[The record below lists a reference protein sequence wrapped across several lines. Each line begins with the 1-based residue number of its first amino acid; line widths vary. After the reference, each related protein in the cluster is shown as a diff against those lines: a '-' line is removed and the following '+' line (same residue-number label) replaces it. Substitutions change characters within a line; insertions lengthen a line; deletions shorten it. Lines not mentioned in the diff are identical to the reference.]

1 MPGLLHVTGYRKAVE
16 VIDVL
21 TEGETG
27 FTELRRRTR
36 LSRHWLTRV
45 LRVLAAEGL
54 VRGTGS
60 WDERPAPDT
69 RFALTEEGRCLAD
82 ELADLDVWTA
92 LYENYLNGAN

>member
-1 MPGLLHVTGYRKAVE
+1 MPAPLHVTGYRKAVE
-16 VIDVL
+16 IIDVL
-21 TEGETG
+21 TEGEAE

-36 LSRHWLTRV
+36 LSRRWLARV

-54 VRGTGS
+54 VTRVGT

-69 RFALTEEGRCLAD
+69 RFALTREGRCLAD

-92 LYENYLNGAN
+92 LYENYVNGAS